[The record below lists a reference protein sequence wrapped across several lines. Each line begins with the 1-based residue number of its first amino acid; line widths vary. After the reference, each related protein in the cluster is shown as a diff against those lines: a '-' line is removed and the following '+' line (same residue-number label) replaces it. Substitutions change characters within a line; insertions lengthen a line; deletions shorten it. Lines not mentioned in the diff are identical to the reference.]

1 MTSSA
6 FLPALSYSFPSIH
19 SSISAI
25 RSSISRTSV
34 STSLYFE
41 RVPLAFSSRFSAFCL
56 FFISIF
62 SRRFA
67 RISSM
72 SEKHSSILCSLSRF
86 SISPIPVSSSEISIS
101 WFTAS
106 SFSTLR
112 SSSIA
117 RAFSILS
124 SCFVRSISF
133 SRYRTSS
140 SRDSSISLLSRCSI
154 ALSIN
159 VLISMILFFGK

>member
-6 FLPALSYSFPSIH
+6 CSTALSNSFPSIN
-19 SSISAI
+19 SSISTK
-25 RSSISRTSV
+25 RFSISWTSD
-34 STSLYFE
+34 STSSYFE
-41 RVPLAFSSRFSAFCL
+41 RISRAFASRSSAFRL

-101 WFTAS
+101 WSTAT
-106 SFSTLR
+106 SFSAII

-124 SCFVRSISF
+124 SCFVSSFSF

-140 SRDSSISLLSRCSI
+140 SRDRSISPLSRCSI